1 MFQLNGKTTDGLLK
15 QAYELASVPD
25 NRELDVL
32 LSSGE
37 QISISKLCI
46 LLNEL
51 GYNAVSL
58 TGWQAGIFTN
68 DSNQKAIIENID
80 TSRIL
85 AELSQRKIVVIA
97 GFQGINKNLDI
108 TTLGRGGSD
117 TTAVAVAAALN
128 AKHCF
133 IFSDVDGVYTTDP
146 NKMPDAK
153 KLTNL
158 SYIEMMDIANEGARV
173 LHNRCVEIG
182 EKFNIPIITKS
193 TFNNK
198 SGSVING
205 KIEENV
211 VKSIVKND
219 DILMFNIYNTNIIGH
234 QKSYDIN
241 KCFLDIQKS
250 LISSDILPIES
261 IQNNCSGGDIY
272 YNKSI
277 NLNQSNCSDGE
288 IYHNKSINLGQSNC
302 SDDDIYH
309 NKSINLSQSNC
320 SSGDIY
326 HNKSISLSQENCS
339 CVYTFLIKS
348 ADINKLNVLL
358 NSKLKDFNSSI
369 TPITRISIVGYG
381 ITADNV
387 IIDKI
392 LNITEQFEVNICCIN
407 ITNTKIIFTFDKIVT
422 NELLKKLHE
431 ELF

>member
-117 TTAVAVAAALN
+117 TTAVAVAAALK

-219 DILMFNIYNTNIIGH
+219 DILMVNIYNTNIIGH
-234 QKSYDIN
+234 QKSYEIN

-261 IQNNCSGGDIY
+261 IQNNCSDGDV
-272 YNKSI
+272 
-277 NLNQSNCSDGE
+277 
-288 IYHNKSINLGQSNC
+288 YHNKSINLIQDS
-302 SDDDIYH
+302 
-309 NKSINLSQSNC
+309 
-320 SSGDIY
+320 
-326 HNKSISLSQENCS
+326 CS

-358 NSKLKDFNSSI
+358 NIKLKDFNSSI

-422 NELLKKLHE
+422 NELLIKLHE

>member
-1 MFQLNGKTTDGLLK
+1 MSQLNGKTTDGLLK

-117 TTAVAVAAALN
+117 TTAVAVAAALK

-219 DILMFNIYNTNIIGH
+219 DILMVNIYNTNIIGH
-234 QKSYDIN
+234 QKSYEIN

-261 IQNNCSGGDIY
+261 IQNNCSDGDV
-272 YNKSI
+272 
-277 NLNQSNCSDGE
+277 
-288 IYHNKSINLGQSNC
+288 YHNKSINLIQDS
-302 SDDDIYH
+302 
-309 NKSINLSQSNC
+309 
-320 SSGDIY
+320 
-326 HNKSISLSQENCS
+326 CS

-358 NSKLKDFNSSI
+358 NIKLKDFNSSI

>member
-117 TTAVAVAAALN
+117 TTAVAVAAALK

-219 DILMFNIYNTNIIGH
+219 DILMVNIYNTNIIGH
-234 QKSYDIN
+234 QKSYEIN

-261 IQNNCSGGDIY
+261 IQNNCSDGDF
-272 YNKSI
+272 
-277 NLNQSNCSDGE
+277 
-288 IYHNKSINLGQSNC
+288 YHNKSINLIQDS
-302 SDDDIYH
+302 
-309 NKSINLSQSNC
+309 
-320 SSGDIY
+320 
-326 HNKSISLSQENCS
+326 CS

-358 NSKLKDFNSSI
+358 NIKLKDFNSSI

>member
-117 TTAVAVAAALN
+117 TTAVAVAAALK

-158 SYIEMMDIANEGARV
+158 SYIEMMDIANEGAKV

-219 DILMFNIYNTNIIGH
+219 DILMVNIYNTNIIEH

-277 NLNQSNCSDGE
+277 NL
-288 IYHNKSINLGQSNC
+288 
-302 SDDDIYH
+302 
-309 NKSINLSQSNC
+309 SQ
-320 SSGDIY
+320 D
-326 HNKSISLSQENCS
+326 NCS

-348 ADINKLNVLL
+348 ADINKLHVLL

-392 LNITEQFEVNICCIN
+392 LNITEQFEVNVCCIN

>member
-1 MFQLNGKTTDGLLK
+1 LFQLNGKTTDGLLK

-117 TTAVAVAAALN
+117 TTAVAVAAALK

-219 DILMFNIYNTNIIGH
+219 DILMVNIYNTNIIGH
-234 QKSYDIN
+234 QKSYEIN

-261 IQNNCSGGDIY
+261 IQNNCSDGDV
-272 YNKSI
+272 
-277 NLNQSNCSDGE
+277 
-288 IYHNKSINLGQSNC
+288 YHNKSINLIQDS
-302 SDDDIYH
+302 
-309 NKSINLSQSNC
+309 
-320 SSGDIY
+320 
-326 HNKSISLSQENCS
+326 CS

-358 NSKLKDFNSSI
+358 NIKLKDFNSSI

>member
-117 TTAVAVAAALN
+117 TTAVAVAAALK

-158 SYIEMMDIANEGARV
+158 SYIEMMDIANEGARI

-219 DILMFNIYNTNIIGH
+219 DILMVNIYNTNIIGH
-234 QKSYDIN
+234 QKSYEIN

-261 IQNNCSGGDIY
+261 IQNNCSDGDV
-272 YNKSI
+272 
-277 NLNQSNCSDGE
+277 
-288 IYHNKSINLGQSNC
+288 YHNKSINLIQDS
-302 SDDDIYH
+302 
-309 NKSINLSQSNC
+309 
-320 SSGDIY
+320 
-326 HNKSISLSQENCS
+326 CS

-358 NSKLKDFNSSI
+358 NIKLKDFNSSI

>member
-117 TTAVAVAAALN
+117 TTAVAVAAALK

-219 DILMFNIYNTNIIGH
+219 DILMVNIYNTNIIGH
-234 QKSYDIN
+234 QKSYEIN

-261 IQNNCSGGDIY
+261 IRN
-272 YNKSI
+272 
-277 NLNQSNCSDGE
+277 NCSDGDV
-288 IYHNKSINLGQSNC
+288 YHNKSINLIQDS
-302 SDDDIYH
+302 
-309 NKSINLSQSNC
+309 
-320 SSGDIY
+320 
-326 HNKSISLSQENCS
+326 CS

-358 NSKLKDFNSSI
+358 NIKLKDFNSSI

>member
-117 TTAVAVAAALN
+117 TTAVAVAAALK

-219 DILMFNIYNTNIIGH
+219 DILMVNIYNTNIIGH
-234 QKSYDIN
+234 QKSYEIN

-261 IQNNCSGGDIY
+261 IQNNR
-272 YNKSI
+272 
-277 NLNQSNCSDGE
+277 SDGDV
-288 IYHNKSINLGQSNC
+288 YHNKSINLIQDS
-302 SDDDIYH
+302 
-309 NKSINLSQSNC
+309 
-320 SSGDIY
+320 
-326 HNKSISLSQENCS
+326 CS

-358 NSKLKDFNSSI
+358 NIKLKDFNSSI

>member
-117 TTAVAVAAALN
+117 TTAVAVAAALK

-146 NKMPDAK
+146 NKIPDAK

-219 DILMFNIYNTNIIGH
+219 DILMVNIYNTNIIGH

-261 IQNNCSGGDIY
+261 IQNNCSDGDV
-272 YNKSI
+272 
-277 NLNQSNCSDGE
+277 
-288 IYHNKSINLGQSNC
+288 YHNKSINLIQDS
-302 SDDDIYH
+302 
-309 NKSINLSQSNC
+309 
-320 SSGDIY
+320 
-326 HNKSISLSQENCS
+326 CS

-348 ADINKLNVLL
+348 TDINKLHVLL

>member
-117 TTAVAVAAALN
+117 TTAVAVAAALK

-146 NKMPDAK
+146 NKIPDAK

-219 DILMFNIYNTNIIGH
+219 DILMVNIYNTNIIGH

-261 IQNNCSGGDIY
+261 IQNNCSNGYIY

-277 NLNQSNCSDGE
+277 NLSQN
-288 IYHNKSINLGQSNC
+288 NC

-309 NKSINLSQSNC
+309 NKSV
-320 SSGDIY
+320 
-326 HNKSISLSQENCS
+326 SLSQENCS

-348 ADINKLNVLL
+348 TDINKLHVLL

>member
-117 TTAVAVAAALN
+117 TTAVAVAAALK

-219 DILMFNIYNTNIIGH
+219 DILMVNIYNTNIIGH
-234 QKSYDIN
+234 QKSYEIN

-261 IQNNCSGGDIY
+261 IQNNCSDGDV
-272 YNKSI
+272 
-277 NLNQSNCSDGE
+277 
-288 IYHNKSINLGQSNC
+288 YHNKSINLIQDS
-302 SDDDIYH
+302 
-309 NKSINLSQSNC
+309 
-320 SSGDIY
+320 
-326 HNKSISLSQENCS
+326 CS

-358 NSKLKDFNSSI
+358 NIKLKDFNSFI

>member
-1 MFQLNGKTTDGLLK
+1 MLLLFQLNGKTTDGLLK

-117 TTAVAVAAALN
+117 TTAVAVAAALK

-219 DILMFNIYNTNIIGH
+219 DILMVNIYNTNIIGH
-234 QKSYDIN
+234 QKSYEIN

-261 IQNNCSGGDIY
+261 IQNNCSDGDV
-272 YNKSI
+272 
-277 NLNQSNCSDGE
+277 
-288 IYHNKSINLGQSNC
+288 YHNKSINLIQDS
-302 SDDDIYH
+302 
-309 NKSINLSQSNC
+309 
-320 SSGDIY
+320 
-326 HNKSISLSQENCS
+326 CS

-358 NSKLKDFNSSI
+358 NIKLKDFNSSI

>member
-117 TTAVAVAAALN
+117 TTAVAVAAALK

-219 DILMFNIYNTNIIGH
+219 DILMVNIYNTNIIGH
-234 QKSYDIN
+234 QKSYEIN

-261 IQNNCSGGDIY
+261 IQNNCSDGDV
-272 YNKSI
+272 
-277 NLNQSNCSDGE
+277 
-288 IYHNKSINLGQSNC
+288 YHNKSINLIQDS
-302 SDDDIYH
+302 
-309 NKSINLSQSNC
+309 
-320 SSGDIY
+320 
-326 HNKSISLSQENCS
+326 CS

-358 NSKLKDFNSSI
+358 NIKLKDFNSSI

-381 ITADNV
+381 IAADNV

>member
-117 TTAVAVAAALN
+117 TTAVAVAAALK

-146 NKMPDAK
+146 NKIPDAK

-219 DILMFNIYNTNIIGH
+219 DILMVNIYNTNIIGH

-261 IQNNCSGGDIY
+261 IQNNCSNGDIY

-277 NLNQSNCSDGE
+277 NLSQN
-288 IYHNKSINLGQSNC
+288 NC
-302 SDDDIYH
+302 SDD
-309 NKSINLSQSNC
+309 
-320 SSGDIY
+320 DIY

-348 ADINKLNVLL
+348 TDINKLHVLL

-381 ITADNV
+381 ITSDNV

>member
-117 TTAVAVAAALN
+117 TTAVAVAAALK

-146 NKMPDAK
+146 NKIPDAK

-219 DILMFNIYNTNIIGH
+219 DILMVNIYNTNIIGH

-261 IQNNCSGGDIY
+261 IQNNCSNG
-272 YNKSI
+272 
-277 NLNQSNCSDGE
+277 
-288 IYHNKSINLGQSNC
+288 
-302 SDDDIYH
+302 DIYH

-348 ADINKLNVLL
+348 TDINKLNVLL

>member
-117 TTAVAVAAALN
+117 TTAVAVAAALK

-182 EKFNIPIITKS
+182 KKFNIPIITKS

-219 DILMFNIYNTNIIGH
+219 DILMVNIYNTNIIGH
-234 QKSYDIN
+234 QKSYEIN

-261 IQNNCSGGDIY
+261 IQNNCSDGDV
-272 YNKSI
+272 
-277 NLNQSNCSDGE
+277 
-288 IYHNKSINLGQSNC
+288 YHNKSINLIQDS
-302 SDDDIYH
+302 
-309 NKSINLSQSNC
+309 
-320 SSGDIY
+320 
-326 HNKSISLSQENCS
+326 CS

-358 NSKLKDFNSSI
+358 NIKLKDFNSSI

>member
-117 TTAVAVAAALN
+117 TTAVAVAAALK

-219 DILMFNIYNTNIIGH
+219 DILMVNIYNTNIIGH
-234 QKSYDIN
+234 QKSYEIN

-261 IQNNCSGGDIY
+261 IQNNCSDGDV
-272 YNKSI
+272 
-277 NLNQSNCSDGE
+277 
-288 IYHNKSINLGQSNC
+288 YHNKSINLIQDS
-302 SDDDIYH
+302 
-309 NKSINLSQSNC
+309 
-320 SSGDIY
+320 
-326 HNKSISLSQENCS
+326 CS

-358 NSKLKDFNSSI
+358 NIKLKDFNSSI